1 MEPSILRT
9 CEDAGVQP
17 GDTECL
23 SRSGRQTGAEISEK
37 SLSIVPKSSE
47 AVLPPLPPDLKSP
60 IYVSDFKESIL
71 SFSLVEDT
79 PQTSSVS
86 MKTAS
91 LPSPSRPLS
100 RQSDGTDQDAA
111 SAPVTD
117 LYIFESETQDFGLH
131 PDVAQ
136 EEFKGPSRDSRVLAC
151 GSEHTAELC
160 CQEGLSLDGES
171 DAGHGKTLTPHAGD
185 AGEPAS
191 PVNDAQW
198 GVGQVS
204 DLTPETHRCDNPVEL
219 WLDACQYLAG
229 EAPDDVLHGAGHSGM
244 QEAPLLATDLDFPTT
259 DAPVSGYGLDGR
271 DGIGCS
277 DDDTV
282 GRGPP
287 VERWSS
293 VDSWASA
300 LSDWTG
306 IITGLPEDLTA
317 AFTEIGAEIDA
328 LTQALAEVNA
338 HLHRETSD
346 NGRGQE
352 PAGQPQQLMG
362 VQDQPLKPQD
372 LPDSS
377 ALSGQSCLPLC
388 LQDGDGS
395 RSVPMLCDANVTQGV
410 KGREEIQSRR
420 AELAPCPA
428 HLPAPT
434 VSPSGPVASPGG
446 YVPEVIPGSLCPAAV
461 DFGGGEGGTLISNNE
476 DPVILKIVEDT
487 EVEKVPRELQIQ
499 EVRRLL
505 IQCFTGNSCPYFHV
519 FVSSFLMYCGC
530 SQSPKQT
537 QPSQLLMCFGKT
549 IRTARDIPLSC
560 PCKSCHTST
569 FGSQSGG
576 TDLPALPK

>member
-1 MEPSILRT
+1 MDPSILRP
-9 CEDAGVQP
+9 DDNAGVQP
-17 GDTECL
+17 GDKERL
-23 SRSGRQTGAEISEK
+23 SRSGSQTGAKISGN
-37 SLSIVPKSSE
+37 SLSILPKSTHQESATHSGCLTPSVRPGNESRVRSHFGSSE
-47 AVLPPLPPDLKSP
+47 AALPPLPSDFQSP
-60 IYVSDFKESIL
+60 INVSDFKESIL
-71 SFSLVEDT
+71 SFSLVEDSGT
-79 PQTSSVS
+79 PQTSNSSAS

-91 LPSPSRPLS
+91 LPSRSATSDHRGVASPSRPLS
-100 RQSDGTDQDAA
+100 RQLDGTDEDAA
-111 SAPVTD
+111 PAPVTD
-117 LYIFESETQDFGLH
+117 LYIFESETRVFSLR

-136 EEFKGPSRDSRVLAC
+136 EEFKGPTCDSRGLAC
-151 GSEHTAELC
+151 GSEDAAELC
-160 CQEGLSLDGES
+160 CQEGVMPGHES
-171 DAGHGKTLTPHAGD
+171 DARHGKTLTPHAGD

-198 GVGQVS
+198 GGGQVT
-204 DLTPETHRCDNPVEL
+204 DLTPETRRCDDPIEL

-229 EAPDDVLHGAGHSGM
+229 EAPDDVPHGAGHSGM
-244 QEAPLLATDLDFPTT
+244 QEAPLLASHLDYPTT
-259 DAPVSGYGLDGR
+259 DAPVSGYGPDGR

-277 DDDTV
+277 DDDTE

-306 IITGLPEDLTA
+306 IITALPEDLTA

-346 NGRGQE
+346 SGRGQE

-377 ALSGQSCLPLC
+377 VLSRGSCLPLC

-395 RSVPMLCDANVTQGV
+395 GSVPTLCDANVTQGV

-434 VSPSGPVASPGG
+434 VSSSGPVASPGG
-446 YVPEVIPGSLCPAAV
+446 HVPDVIPGSLYPAAV
-461 DFGGGEGGTLISNNE
+461 DLGGGEGGTLISDSE
-476 DPVILKIVEDT
+476 DLVILKIVEDT

-505 IQCFTGNSCPYFHV
+505 IQCFTGNLCPYFHV
-519 FVSSFLMYCGC
+519 CGC

-537 QPSQLLMCFGKT
+537 
-549 IRTARDIPLSC
+549 
-560 PCKSCHTST
+560 
-569 FGSQSGG
+569 
-576 TDLPALPK
+576 